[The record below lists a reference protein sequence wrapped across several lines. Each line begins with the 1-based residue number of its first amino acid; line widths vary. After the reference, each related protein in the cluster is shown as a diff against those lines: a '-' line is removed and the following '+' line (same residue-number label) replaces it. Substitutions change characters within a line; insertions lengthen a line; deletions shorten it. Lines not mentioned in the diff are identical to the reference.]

1 MSSFGFGKPAEKR
14 EKTIDK
20 AGLPRGPIVVDPAS
34 ERDAVAR
41 GEQLGYVD
49 RGQTDTQPSGAAGR
63 GGRKRPPAPPSQ
75 TLYIRAPQ
83 ELAEWFER
91 YTEQR
96 GHRALWNSIEDIRKL
111 VEQAETAD
119 ADRPASRR
127 VGVKP
132 AQRPPLRVGSP
143 RGMTPPASGRP

>member
-49 RGQTDTQPSGAAGR
+49 RGQTDTQD
-63 GGRKRPPAPPSQ
+63 RKS
-75 TLYIRAPQ
+75 
-83 ELAEWFER
+83 
-91 YTEQR
+91 
-96 GHRALWNSIEDIRKL
+96 
-111 VEQAETAD
+111 V
-119 ADRPASRR
+119 
-127 VGVKP
+127 V
-132 AQRPPLRVGSP
+132 
-143 RGMTPPASGRP
+143 